1 MMLKAV
7 IFDVDGTLAETEE
20 VHREAFNVVFEQSGL
35 GWYWS
40 PELYRE
46 LLKVTGGKERIRHF
60 TRSEGITGISDEDI
74 ASLHRLKTTLYA
86 ELLPQSVELR
96 PGVERLIDECL
107 SRSIRLA
114 IATTTTEVNVEALDQ
129 AVGGALKLSQFEA
142 VVGGVTV
149 PEKKPS
155 PQVYEVA
162 LAKLGLKPEE
172 AIAIEDA
179 RAGVLAARGAGLR
192 CLASPSFYTTEH
204 DLSQATAIVDRL
216 SDRGDGKP
224 VTVDYLDLLS
234 D

>member
-1 MMLKAV
+1 MMLQAV

-60 TRSEGITGISDEDI
+60 ARSEGITGISDEDI
-74 ASLHRLKTTLYA
+74 ASLHRLKTTHYA

-114 IATTTTEVNVEALDQ
+114 IATTTTEANVEALDQ

-142 VVGGVTV
+142 IVGGVTV

-179 RAGVLAARGAGLR
+179 GAGVLAARGAGLR
-192 CLASPSFYTTEH
+192 CLASPSFYTVEH
-204 DLSQATAIVDRL
+204 DLSKATAIVDRL

>member
-1 MMLKAV
+1 MLKAI

-20 VHREAFNVVFEQSGL
+20 AHREAFNLVFEQSGL

-40 PELYRE
+40 TALYRE
-46 LLKVTGGKERIRHF
+46 LLKVMGGKERIRHYAD
-60 TRSEGITGISDEDI
+60 TEGITGISAADI
-74 ASLHRLKTTLYA
+74 DSLHRLKTTRYA
-86 ELLPQSVELR
+86 ELLPRSIELR

-114 IATTTTEVNVEALDQ
+114 IASTTTEPNIYALDQ
-129 AVGGALKLSQFEA
+129 AVGGALKLSQFEV
-142 VVGGVTV
+142 VVGGITV

-155 PQVYEVA
+155 PRVYEVA
-162 LAKLGLKPEE
+162 LAKLGLEPEE

-179 RAGVLAARGAGLR
+179 IAGVTAARGAGLR
-192 CLASPSFYTTEH
+192 CLASPCLYTAEH
-204 DLSQATAIVDRL
+204 DLSQATAIVEHL

-224 VTVDYLDLLS
+224 VTIDYLDLLS

>member
-60 TRSEGITGISDEDI
+60 TLSEGITGISDEDI
-74 ASLHRLKTTLYA
+74 ASLHRLKTTRYA

-129 AVGGALKLSQFEA
+129 AVGGALKLSQVEA

-162 LAKLGLKPEE
+162 LAKLGLKPKE

>member
-1 MMLKAV
+1 MLKAV

-46 LLKVTGGKERIRHF
+46 LLKVMGGKERIRHYACV
-60 TRSEGITGISDEDI
+60 EQIGGISDEDI
-74 ASLHRLKTTLYA
+74 VSLHRLKTTRYA
-86 ELLPQSVELR
+86 ELLPRSVELR

-114 IATTTTEVNVEALDQ
+114 IASTTTEPNIDALDQ
-129 AVGGALKLSQFEA
+129 AVAGALKLGQFEV
-142 VVGGVTV
+142 VVGGITV

-155 PQVYEVA
+155 PKVYEVA
-162 LAKLGLKPEE
+162 LEKLGLQAQE

-179 RAGVLAARGAGLR
+179 IAGVRAARGAGLR
-192 CLASPSFYTTEH
+192 CLASPSFYTVEH
-204 DLSQATAIVDRL
+204 DLSQATAIVEHL

-224 VTVDYLDLLS
+224 VTVDYLESLS

>member
-74 ASLHRLKTTLYA
+74 ASLHRLKTTQYA
-86 ELLPQSVELR
+86 ELLPQSVEPR

-114 IATTTTEVNVEALDQ
+114 IATTTTEANVEALDQ

-142 VVGGVTV
+142 IVGGVTV

-192 CLASPSFYTTEH
+192 CLASPSFYTVEH
-204 DLSQATAIVDRL
+204 DLSKATAIVDRL

>member
-74 ASLHRLKTTLYA
+74 ASLHRLKTTQYA

-114 IATTTTEVNVEALDQ
+114 IATTTTEANVEALDQ

-142 VVGGVTV
+142 IVGGVTV

-192 CLASPSFYTTEH
+192 CLASPSFYTVEH
-204 DLSQATAIVDRL
+204 DLSKATAIVDRL